1 MGHEAIFV
9 SHGGGPMP
17 ILGDPQHKEL
27 VNSLQSLPLKLQRPD
42 YIVVCSAHWET
53 QKISI
58 TSAAKPDL
66 LYDYYGFPDDSYRLQ
81 YPCPGAPDL
90 ANDIADLLSQHG
102 MEVELDEQRGL
113 DHGVFIPLMLMYPNA
128 DIPVLQISLRKSLDP
143 NAHLQLG
150 KALSSLSTSNI
161 LFVGS
166 GFSFHNMRCFFS
178 SDDRMFEANRQ
189 FEDWLTKTLCSEDL
203 TSEDREKQLLQW
215 DTAPGARL
223 CHPRE
228 EHLLPLHVCF
238 GITQSRAD
246 LSIQTR
252 VLDRLAS
259 HFIWVR

>member
-1 MGHEAIFV
+1 MEYEAIFV

-27 VNSLQSLPLKLQRPD
+27 VNSLQSLPQRLRRPD

-58 TSAAKPDL
+58 TSAAKPEL

-90 ANDIADLLSQHG
+90 ANDIADVLSQHG

-128 DIPVLQISLRKSLDP
+128 DIPVLQISLCESLDP

-166 GFSFHNMRCFFS
+166 GFSFHNMRGFFS
-178 SDDRMFEANRQ
+178 SDDRIFEANRQ
-189 FEDWLTKTLCSEDL
+189 FEDWLTKTLCSEEL
-203 TSEDREKQLLQW
+203 TLEDREKRLLRW
-215 DTAPGARL
+215 SAAPGARL

-246 LSIQTR
+246 SSIQTR
-252 VLDRLAS
+252 VLDRFAS